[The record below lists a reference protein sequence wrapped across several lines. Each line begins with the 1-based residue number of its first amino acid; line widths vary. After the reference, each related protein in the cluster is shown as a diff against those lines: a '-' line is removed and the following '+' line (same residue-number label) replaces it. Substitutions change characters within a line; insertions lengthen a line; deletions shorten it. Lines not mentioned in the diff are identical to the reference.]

1 MKFYF
6 THRAI
11 PELTDLTLEER
22 LSALQAANQKLT
34 PPERLLL
41 NLLKLLILVPVFAL
55 ILRSSED
62 WTALIWAAVVILI
75 YPIIVRPIQ
84 FNMSRKYL
92 K

>member
-6 THRAI
+6 THRSI
-11 PELTDLTLEER
+11 PELANLSLEER
-22 LSALQAANQKLT
+22 LRALQEANQKLT

-41 NLLKLLILVPVFAL
+41 NLLKLLVLVPVFAL
-55 ILRSSED
+55 LLRSGED
-62 WTALIWAAVVILI
+62 WTVLGWAALVVLI
-75 YPIIVRPIQ
+75 YPLIVRPIQ

>member
-11 PELTDLTLEER
+11 PELANLPLEDR

-55 ILRSSED
+55 ILRSSEN